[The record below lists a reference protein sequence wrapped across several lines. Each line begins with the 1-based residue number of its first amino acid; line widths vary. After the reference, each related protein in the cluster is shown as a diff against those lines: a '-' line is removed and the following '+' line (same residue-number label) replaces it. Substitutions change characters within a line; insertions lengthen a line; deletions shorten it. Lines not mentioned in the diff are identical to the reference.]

1 MKLLVGLGNPGPRYA
16 GTRHNIGA
24 RAVGAL
30 AAELRAPL
38 AEERFFGRFARAE
51 IAGVAVGLLVPETFM
66 NASGAAVAAALAE
79 LPVEDAARDLIIAL
93 DDVDLPFGRLRLR
106 ARGSDGGQR
115 GLGDVL
121 AVLGSEHV
129 PRLRIG
135 VGRAADP
142 ARDTRD
148 YVLDAF
154 SPEENAALP
163 ALLARAGDALRCFA
177 TAGIAEAMNRFN
189 AAPPTAAAAAELP
202 PKTASVATL
211 AQILEELDRDRE
223 DR

>member
-1 MKLLVGLGNPGPRYA
+1 VKLLVGLGNPGPRYA
-16 GTRHNIGA
+16 RTRHNVGA
-24 RAVGAL
+24 RAVAAL
-30 AAELRAPL
+30 AEALRAPL
-38 AEERFFGRFARAE
+38 AEERFFGRFAQGQ
-51 IAGVAVGLLVPETFM
+51 IAGVDVALLVPETWM

-79 LPVEDAARDLIIAL
+79 LPLADRARDLIVVL

-106 ARGSDGGQR
+106 ARGSAGGQR

-121 AVLGSEHV
+121 AVLGDEDV

-154 SPEENAALP
+154 SAEEEQALP
-163 ALLARAGDALRCFA
+163 ALLARAGEALACFA
-177 TAGIAEAMNRFN
+177 TAGIAEAMSRFN
-189 AAPPTAAAAAELP
+189 GMAPPA
-202 PKTASVATL
+202 
-211 AQILEELDRDRE
+211 
-223 DR
+223 